1 MAGENDQAIPL
12 AQNDATT
19 TVAATQPEVTD
30 IDERD
35 LQAALQEEEAE
46 KASATGAQTVEG
58 TPAVPAVPKPQEQN
72 PSPHGEVVMIP
83 KGRFDEVNAAKS
95 KAENEAAYWR
105 GQAEARAAQTA
116 PAPGAAAAP
125 QPQQTPEQ
133 KLLEIRTE
141 KNALAKKFDDGEITM
156 SDFEAQRDALDDRV
170 QAIREEARPKPVA
183 AAPANQDGGE
193 LYLETLT
200 AQLEDSHPWV
210 KVFDAV
216 GTPSDWGYLKD
227 RAISNL
233 TARGVDPRN
242 GNLGRYD
249 LRKEIA
255 ALTDELG
262 PALLTAAATKAG
274 IALPGQSPK
283 PAAAAP
289 AQQTP
294 PVLSP
299 EAKARQA
306 ALIKA
311 QGAPPNLNAMTG
323 AAGESGIVTEAQL
336 EGMTEDEIGAL
347 PASVQNKLLG
357 ISA

>member
-12 AQNDATT
+12 AQNDATPA
-19 TVAATQPEVTD
+19 VAVAQPVVTD
-30 IDERD
+30 IDELD
-35 LQAALQEEEAE
+35 LQAALKEEEAE

-58 TPAVPAVPKPQEQN
+58 TPAVPAAPKPQEQN

-133 KLLEIRTE
+133 RIAAIDAQLDD
-141 KNALAKKFDDGEITM
+141 LAKKFDDGEMTLV
-156 SDFEAQRDALDDRV
+156 DVRKQERTLQAQVD
-170 QAIREEARPKPVA
+170 AIREEARPKPAA
-183 AAPANQDGGE
+183 AAPANQGGDA

-200 AQLEDSHPWV
+200 AQLEDAHPWV

-216 GTPSDWGYLKD
+216 GTASDWGYLKD
-227 RAISNL
+227 RAITNL

-242 GNLGRYD
+242 GNLGRYE

-262 PALLTAAATKAG
+262 PALLTASATKAG

-283 PAAAAP
+283 PAAP
-289 AQQTP
+289 AQPTP

-306 ALIKA
+306 ALLKA

-336 EGMTEDEIGAL
+336 DGMSEDEIGAL
-347 PASVQNKLLG
+347 PASVHNKLLG
-357 ISA
+357 LSA